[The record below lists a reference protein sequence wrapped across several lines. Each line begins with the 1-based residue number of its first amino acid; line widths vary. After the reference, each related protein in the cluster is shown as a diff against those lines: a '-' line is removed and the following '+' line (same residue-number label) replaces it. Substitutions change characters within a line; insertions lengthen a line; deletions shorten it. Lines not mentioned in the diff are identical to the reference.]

1 MTNERKCLACGR
13 PLTGR
18 QRKWC
23 SRSDCGGWE
32 AVHPPT
38 TLKCVSCGSTF
49 ETYVGSG
56 YTECKS
62 CRYTSPLRNPG
73 AIAESDMERLVAD
86 YVRKDEAIKY
96 LRWAKS
102 IGPNVTHYEDG
113 GTTVRLGP
121 IDIAVRTTIE
131 SSSYNPNFC
140 ENCGKVVNH
149 GQYGNCGV
157 YQNEGCGKKNPNAI
171 TTSYCSNCGDYTL
184 FDGKGFCLK
193 CNQINEHHTAGD
205 SAAEVWARRE
215 IRYKK
220 YTGIKLER
228 FKPDNRTLGEKY
240 WSFIFEQAPKIM
252 YNFVCDGWT
261 PDEIGEEF
269 ERSRSQ
275 VVQMVRQYAKENNLE
290 NPYPRSVSTR
300 RKRKV

>member
-56 YTECKS
+56 DTECKS
-62 CRYTSPLRNPG
+62 CRYTSPLRHPG

-96 LRWAKS
+96 LRWGKS
-102 IGPNVTHYEDG
+102 IGLNVKHYEDG
-113 GTTVRLGP
+113 ITV
-121 IDIAVRTTIE
+121 E
-131 SSSYNPNFC
+131 SSSYNPNLC
-140 ENCGKVVNH
+140 ENCGKVVDH
-149 GQYGNCGV
+149 GQYGNCSC
-157 YQNEGCGKKNPNAI
+157 CGKKNPNAI
-171 TTSYCSNCGDYTL
+171 TTSYCANCSNYTL

-193 CNQINEHHTAGD
+193 CNQVNEHHIAGD
-205 SAAEVWARRE
+205 DAAEVWSQRE
-215 IRYKK
+215 IRYEK

-228 FKPDNRTLGEKY
+228 YKPDDRTLGEKY
-240 WSFIFEQAPKIM
+240 WSFIFEQAPRIM
-252 YNFVCDGWT
+252 YDFVCDGWT

-269 ERSRSQ
+269 ERNRGQ
-275 VVQMVRQYAKENNLE
+275 VVQMVRQYAEENSLE
-290 NPYPRSVSTR
+290 NPYPRSVPTR
-300 RKRKV
+300 RKQKN